1 MTRSKCYLSMFC
13 VTYSL
18 RILIEWWWRQS
29 VRVKRMTM
37 PVVHAELVMGY
48 VDDKLIQNQQSYL
61 SKIIHL
67 TSITLRPRLR
77 RNRKQKL
84 SYFKKKHN
92 QNIMIILTGIIYHA
106 IRVNHDGQITKILRK
121 INNQTCGQSSWSI
134 FNFQIWPLEW
144 HAIPILITHQDESIK
159 RVLR

>member
-18 RILIEWWWRQS
+18 RILTEWWWRQS

-67 TSITLRPRLR
+67 NQHHLKTQAPTE
-77 RNRKQKL
+77 QKTEAII
-84 SYFKKKHN
+84 FKKKKPQPKYN
-92 QNIMIILTGIIYHA
+92 DYSNRNNISCHTRKSWWTDSKDPDKLIIRHVDNLP
-106 IRVNHDGQITKILRK
+106 DPF
-121 INNQTCGQSSWSI
+121 SI
-134 FNFQIWPLEW
+134 FRFDLWNDTRSQY
-144 HAIPILITHQDESIK
+144 
-159 RVLR
+159 

>member
-1 MTRSKCYLSMFC
+1 
-13 VTYSL
+13 
-18 RILIEWWWRQS
+18 
-29 VRVKRMTM
+29 M

-84 SYFKKKHN
+84 SYLKKKHN

-106 IRVNHDGQITKILRK
+106 IRVNHDGQTAKIRR
-121 INNQTCGQSSWSI
+121 N
-134 FNFQIWPLEW
+134 
-144 HAIPILITHQDESIK
+144 
-159 RVLR
+159 

>member
-1 MTRSKCYLSMFC
+1 
-13 VTYSL
+13 
-18 RILIEWWWRQS
+18 
-29 VRVKRMTM
+29 M

-67 TSITLRPRLR
+67 NQLSITLKPRLR

-84 SYFKKKHN
+84 LYLKKTHN

-106 IRVNHDGQITKILRK
+106 IRVNHDGQTAKIR
-121 INNQTCGQSSWSI
+121 IN
-134 FNFQIWPLEW
+134 
-144 HAIPILITHQDESIK
+144 
-159 RVLR
+159 